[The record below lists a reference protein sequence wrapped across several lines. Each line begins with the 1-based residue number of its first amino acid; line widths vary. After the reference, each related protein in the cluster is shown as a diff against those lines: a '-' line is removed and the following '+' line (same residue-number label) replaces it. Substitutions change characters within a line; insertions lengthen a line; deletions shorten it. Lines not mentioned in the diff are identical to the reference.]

1 LTTISSLLLVNPN
14 ASILLECLNCL
25 LIGAKMIKSDEFSIK
40 IVRLAVQILSNV
52 SSETLDVWNV
62 MEEAL
67 KIILHR

>member
-1 LTTISSLLLVNPN
+1 
-14 ASILLECLNCL
+14 
-25 LIGAKMIKSDEFSIK
+25 MIKSDEFSIK
-40 IVRLAVQILSNV
+40 IARLAVQILSNV